1 MARTK
6 GAVRPRGTVPLADFA
21 VDPLLVGADR
31 EFAGN
36 FPSGLLAECGVVPLR
51 LFRDVGLVCPRSGP
65 AGRKGLERLR
75 KAARV
80 RLVEVP
86 AIHDYAVELF
96 LRYMESGDE
105 SGPPLW
111 LNESRRGYLTRLGD
125 FRSPQ
130 PGPLVASVVLTSPLA
145 SNCPILVC
153 PMGGEGHVLYLHG
166 TAGLKEGVRFPG
178 ALLGGVL
185 ARLRIEFGM
194 DGKKSPRDPWV
205 EGRGREE
212 RGLEDLTGMIL
223 SPIEGELFVIEPR
236 GIRRQ

>member
-1 MARTK
+1 MARKKAAAGAK
-6 GAVRPRGTVPLADFA
+6 GGIPLAEFA

-36 FPSGLLAECGVVPLR
+36 FPAGLLSECGVVPLR
-51 LFRDVGLVCPRSGP
+51 LFRDVGLVCPRSGA
-65 AGRKGLERLR
+65 AGRKGLDRLR

-86 AIHDYAVELF
+86 AIHDYAVDLF

-111 LNESRRGYLTRLGD
+111 LNESRRAYLTRMGD

-130 PGPLVASVVLTSPLA
+130 AGPLVASVVLTSPLA
-145 SNCPILVC
+145 SACPLLVC

-166 TAGLKEGVRFPG
+166 TAGLKDGVRFP
-178 ALLGGVL
+178 ASQLAGVL

-212 RGLEDLTGMIL
+212 RGLEDLTGML
-223 SPIEGELFVIEPR
+223 LPPLQGEVFVIEPR
-236 GIRRQ
+236 GPRR

>member
-1 MARTK
+1 MAK
-6 GAVRPRGTVPLADFA
+6 KKAGGKAGGAIPTADFS

-31 EFAGN
+31 EFAGG
-36 FPSGLLAECGVVPLR
+36 FPPGLLAECGVVPLR

-75 KAARV
+75 KSARV

-86 AIHDYAVELF
+86 AIHDYAVDLF
-96 LRYMESGDE
+96 LRYMEAGDE

-111 LNESRRGYLTRLGD
+111 IAESRRGYLTRLGD

-130 PGPLVASVVLTSPLA
+130 SGPLLASVVLTSPLA
-145 SNCPILVC
+145 ATSPILVC

-166 TAGLKEGVRFPG
+166 TAGLKDGARFPV
-178 ALLGGVL
+178 ALLEGVL
-185 ARLRIEFGM
+185 ARLKIEFGM
-194 DGKKSPRDPWV
+194 DGKKSPREPWV

-212 RGLEDLTGMIL
+212 RGLEDLTGML
-223 SPIEGELFVIEPR
+223 LPPLEGGAFVIEPR
-236 GIRRQ
+236 GVRR